1 MDSRVQP
8 LLVDAAV
15 GLVAGLAATWATNLA
30 QGPLRRATP
39 DRVKRREARVSP
51 GPSSS
56 QVAARRIAER
66 LGRPLD
72 DRRLRPAAKAVH
84 HGLGMAWGPV
94 YCLLRRRGGMR
105 PLGAGLAAGAALSL
119 VVDEGLTPALGLS
132 APNRAYPAATHLRGF
147 LAHLVWGA
155 AAALAA
161 EGIYRF
167 TGTAPVR
174 AGLTAGPRR
183 PMARAAPA

>member
-1 MDSRVQP
+1 MNQRARPP
-8 LLVDAAV
+8 LLADVAV
-15 GLVAGLAATWATNLA
+15 GLLAGVIATKATDLA
-30 QGPLRRATP
+30 QGPLRLATP
-39 DRVKRREARVSP
+39 EGVRRREARVSP

-72 DRRLRPAAKAVH
+72 DRRLRPVTRAVH

-94 YCLLRRRGGMR
+94 YCLLRRHGGMR

-132 APNRAYPAATHLRGF
+132 APSRDYPVVTHVRG
-147 LAHLVWGA
+147 LVAHLVWGA

-161 EGIYRF
+161 EAIYRL
-167 TGTAPVR
+167 TGT
-174 AGLTAGPRR
+174 TPRQREKALHPAQGR
-183 PMARAAPA
+183 PGG

>member
-1 MDSRVQP
+1 MDRNVQP
-8 LLVDAAV
+8 LLADVAV
-15 GLVAGLAATWATNLA
+15 GLFAGFVATKVTDLA

-39 DRVKRREARVSP
+39 EGAKRREARVSP

-72 DRRLRPAAKAVH
+72 DRWLRPAAKAVH

-105 PLGAGLAAGAALSL
+105 PLGAGLAACR
-119 VVDEGLTPALGLS
+119 T
-132 APNRAYPAATHLRGF
+132 
-147 LAHLVWGA
+147 
-155 AAALAA
+155 
-161 EGIYRF
+161 
-167 TGTAPVR
+167 
-174 AGLTAGPRR
+174 
-183 PMARAAPA
+183 